1 MPEQTDFMR
10 TDPVAEITQLFADW
24 GFSLDHENKATRA
37 FKGKVKKTLHARK
50 ADKSGHPYANL
61 RNAIEECLFKYG
73 ADKIETEIK
82 QPGLI
87 SDYVTIS
94 VFYRIGVEQT
104 KVFKTCKVCGGDN
117 QESGDKCSEC
127 LRKAVMDDIARRN
140 AKPDPAERRRQKIA
154 NERLDRVAEIE
165 KQTGKTAT
173 EIFEENE
180 KRGRGQAGMM
190 DTISELIKEAYA
202 NE

>member
-10 TDPVAEITQLFADW
+10 TDPIAEITQLFDDW
-24 GFSLDHENKATRA
+24 GFLLDHENRPTRA

-94 VFYRIGVEQT
+94 VFTGLALNKPKCSRRVKFAVVTTKRTATNVRSVCAKRLWTTLRAGTPNPIRRSVGGKRWRTNVLTGLPPLKSKRANPLARSLLKMRNADGTGAAYRI
-104 KVFKTCKVCGGDN
+104 
-117 QESGDKCSEC
+117 
-127 LRKAVMDDIARRN
+127 R
-140 AKPDPAERRRQKIA
+140 
-154 NERLDRVAEIE
+154 
-165 KQTGKTAT
+165 
-173 EIFEENE
+173 
-180 KRGRGQAGMM
+180 
-190 DTISELIKEAYA
+190 
-202 NE
+202 